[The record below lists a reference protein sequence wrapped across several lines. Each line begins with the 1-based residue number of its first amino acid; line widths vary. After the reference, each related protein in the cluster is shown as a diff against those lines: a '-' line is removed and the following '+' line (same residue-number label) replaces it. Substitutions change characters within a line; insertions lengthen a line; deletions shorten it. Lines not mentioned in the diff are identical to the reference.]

1 MVDGQV
7 PLIFLFDS
15 YCSFVTGEEETR
27 RASPLLT
34 EDEWNDVLRKTG
46 FTGVDVA
53 IWDTPDEVAHHGSN
67 MIARASVDTKDAY
80 PTNVTV
86 VAEGDASSR
95 VQAVLSE
102 EMSKYVQTTNTATLS
117 SLDLK
122 GSVCI
127 VLNELDSSVLRD
139 PSCNNYESVRRI
151 FSETDGVIWVT
162 RGATQSTHPDASLVT
177 GLTRTVTSEAGSV
190 VIVTLDLDGSIP
202 IEESKVAK
210 LILDVFRKNFM
221 VDARVGLELD
231 AEYIE
236 RGGKLMVPRVME
248 DTKLSNFVASRSGVR
263 IPEDQPFYQPGRA
276 LRLEIGTPGLLDTLH
291 FVDDTRTLERLPE
304 DHVEIEVK
312 ASGVNFRDVMMSM
325 GQIDVQRLGGEC
337 CGVVSAVGSAVSRLR
352 VGDRVVAFV
361 DGSFANY
368 ARWPASGVEKIPDD
382 MPFEVGATLPIV
394 YCTAYHS
401 IKVASLSQGE
411 TVLIHAA
418 SGGLG
423 QALIMLCQNIG
434 AEIFATVGTPEK
446 NEFLR
451 KQYGIPED
459 HIFSSRDET
468 FASGIM
474 RMTNDKGVDVIFNS
488 VSGDMLRRTFEC
500 IAPFGRFIELGKK
513 DFAVNTR
520 LEMRS
525 FARNVTFAAVD
536 LVTLLAE
543 KPKYGSDMWAQVMSL
558 VRTGVVK
565 PPQPITVFSMGEV
578 EKALRTMQIGRHIG
592 KLVIVPQPSEIV
604 KVCSTAS
611 MRRTVLNGFGI
622 LGHAATGKSDVAENR
637 CFLFTCWW
645 SGRTRKSNRL
655 VDGASRSKSHHFCLP
670 IRSSKARSKRYHP
683 RYRRTRCSC
692 FRLQLRCQ

>member
-1 MVDGQV
+1 
-7 PLIFLFDS
+7 
-15 YCSFVTGEEETR
+15 
-27 RASPLLT
+27 LLT
-34 EDEWNDVLRKTG
+34 EDEWDDVLRKTG

-80 PTNVTV
+80 PTNVIV

-102 EMSKYVQTTNTATLS
+102 EMSKYVQTTSTATLS
-117 SLDLK
+117 NLDPK

-139 PSCNNYESVRRI
+139 PSCSEYEAVRRI
-151 FSETDGVIWVT
+151 FSETDSVIWVT

-177 GLTRTVTSEAGSV
+177 GLARTVTSEAGSG

-202 IEESKVAK
+202 IEESKATRLV
-210 LILDVFRKNFM
+210 LDVFRKNFM
-221 VDARVGLELD
+221 VDARVGLELET
-231 AEYIE
+231 EYIE
-236 RGGKLMVPRVME
+236 RGGKLMIPRVME

-291 FVDDTRTLERLPE
+291 FVDDARTLENLPE

-394 YCTAYHS
+394 YCTAYHA
-401 IKVASLSQGE
+401 IEVANLSKGE

-434 AEIFATVGTPEK
+434 AEIFATVGTSE
-446 NEFLR
+446 
-451 KQYGIPED
+451 
-459 HIFSSRDET
+459 
-468 FASGIM
+468 
-474 RMTNDKGVDVIFNS
+474 
-488 VSGDMLRRTFEC
+488 
-500 IAPFGRFIELGKK
+500 
-513 DFAVNTR
+513 
-520 LEMRS
+520 
-525 FARNVTFAAVD
+525 
-536 LVTLLAE
+536 
-543 KPKYGSDMWAQVMSL
+543 
-558 VRTGVVK
+558 
-565 PPQPITVFSMGEV
+565 
-578 EKALRTMQIGRHIG
+578 ALC
-592 KLVIVPQPSEIV
+592 E
-604 KVCSTAS
+604 
-611 MRRTVLNGFGI
+611 
-622 LGHAATGKSDVAENR
+622 
-637 CFLFTCWW
+637 
-645 SGRTRKSNRL
+645 
-655 VDGASRSKSHHFCLP
+655 
-670 IRSSKARSKRYHP
+670 
-683 RYRRTRCSC
+683 
-692 FRLQLRCQ
+692 